1 MPVRTW
7 KSRICLGSLL
17 CAMVA
22 PAILPWM
29 SPDILS
35 SGNSAQA
42 TPATQ
47 EQAALNTKSLDAILG
62 RTGTLKDGIYKIAF
76 PRTDLRVVADG
87 VRIKPGLA
95 LGSWVA
101 FKAHGKRAVTMG
113 DFVLLEREVNPVIEK
128 LEENGIEVSA
138 VHNHLLAETPRVLYV
153 HFVGHGDA
161 EKLAH
166 GLHAALALTKT
177 PIRPAVSSAKTAR
190 QNPLWNP
197 EGSRVFDM
205 VEKILELHGSEKN
218 GVFQIGV
225 PRSEKITM
233 EHAGEIPPFMG
244 TATSLNFQ
252 ASPKGIAATG
262 DFVLSASEVNLVIKD
277 LQAAGIKVTALHS
290 HMLDE
295 SPRLFFMHFWG
306 NGDPAKI
313 AHGLRTALEKTDSIL
328 R

>member
-7 KSRICLGSLL
+7 KSQICLGSLL

-35 SGNSAQA
+35 SRNSAQA
-42 TPATQ
+42 APATQ
-47 EQAALNTKSLDAILG
+47 EQAGLDTKSLDAILG

-101 FKAHGKRAVTMG
+101 FKAHGKRAVAMG

-177 PIRPAVSSAKTAR
+177 PIRPVASSATTAR
-190 QNPLWNP
+190 RNPLWN
-197 EGSRVFDM
+197 M
-205 VEKILELHGSEKN
+205 VEKILELHGSEKD

-225 PRSEKITM
+225 PRSERITM
-233 EHAGEIPPFMG
+233 EHAGEVPPFMG

-262 DFVLSASEVNLVIKD
+262 DFVLTASEVNLVIKD

-295 SPRLFFMHFWG
+295 SPRLFFMHFWA
-306 NGDPAKI
+306 NDDPVKLAR
-313 AHGLRTALEKTDSIL
+313 GLRAALEKTNSVL
-328 R
+328 